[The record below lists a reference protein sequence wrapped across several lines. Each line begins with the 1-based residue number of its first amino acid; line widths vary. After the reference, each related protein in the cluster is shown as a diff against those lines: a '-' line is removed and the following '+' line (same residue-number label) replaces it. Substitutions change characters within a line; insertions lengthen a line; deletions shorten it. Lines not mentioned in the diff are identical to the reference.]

1 MGRTK
6 KILLSIITAVLAI
19 AFINVPAFAADLDC
33 SKLSDAGKQ
42 IFCANQGSIS
52 GDNALSVVIGNIVL
66 YLIGIVGIVLTIV
79 ILVSAIQYVTSGG
92 SPDRIKSAKD
102 RLVQAAV
109 SLGFL
114 ISFNAIFNLLNTR
127 IFANVD
133 TTKLKGVT
141 DLSNNVISVLLFAV
155 GALAVIFIIIGGI
168 QYTTSAGDSN
178 KVTKAKTTITYAI
191 IGLIMSLSVGIVIS
205 VLNAFVK

>member
-1 MGRTK
+1 MARTR
-6 KILLSIITAVLAI
+6 KILFSLITAVLTTTLFGI
-19 AFINVPAFAADLDC
+19 PALAADLDC
-33 SKLSDAGKQ
+33 NNLSEAGRK
-42 IFCANQGSIS
+42 IFCAGQGSVS
-52 GDNALSVVIGNIVL
+52 GTNGLSIVIGNIVL
-66 YLIGIVGIVLTIV
+66 WLTGIIGMILTIV

-127 IFANVD
+127 IFAGISGTSLD
-133 TTKLKGVT
+133 DITKLG
-141 DLSNNVISVLLFAV
+141 NNVISVLLTAV

-178 KVTKAKTTITYAI
+178 KVSKAKTTITYAI
-191 IGLIMSLSVGIVIS
+191 IGLIMSMSVGIVIS
-205 VLNAFVK
+205 LLNAFVK

>member
-6 KILLSIITAVLAI
+6 KILLSINTAILAAI
-19 AFINVPAFAADLDC
+19 LIYLPAFAEDVDC
-33 SKLSDAGKQ
+33 TKLSDVGKT
-42 IFCANQGSIS
+42 IFCK
-52 GDNALSVVIGNIVL
+52 NASTIPSDGAFNVVIGNIVT
-66 YLIGIVGIVLTIV
+66 YLVGIVGMVLTIV

-127 IFANVD
+127 IFAGISGTSLDDV
-133 TTKLKGVT
+133 TKLG
-141 DLSNNVISVLLFAV
+141 NNVISVLLFAV